1 MPIDVA
7 FTAAIIK
14 GPEHKIGK
22 SGKPYIWML
31 CRDGHGEQAQFISV
45 MVFGRSVDALAAV
58 GQGDKVYVEGTIS
71 LNEWTAGG
79 EKKHGLSVSSWRAG
93 PQRIGKHRA
102 PPPNQPAQ
110 HGMRRYC
117 PISKI
122 PTVGDARWSRS
133 GATPETRDGVDAHC
147 SPSG

>member
-1 MPIDVA
+1 
-7 FTAAIIK
+7 
-14 GPEHKIGK
+14 
-22 SGKPYIWML
+22 ML

-93 PQRIGKHRA
+93 PQRIGKHRVARPKHSAEHGTHA
-102 PPPNQPAQ
+102 PLPRNFKDPD
-110 HGMRRYC
+110 GWRREMESERRY
-117 PISKI
+117 
-122 PTVGDARWSRS
+122 A
-133 GATPETRDGVDAHC
+133 
-147 SPSG
+147 